1 MALDARKRRA
11 VELLASGKTQAETG
25 RELGCDRATVCRWMQ
40 DVEFAAEVDAA
51 QREMTKAFHRD
62 MRTQAVRVSE
72 RWSELINS
80 PDDGVALRALLAW
93 VEKFGGLEHTAQAAA
108 DPVDTERV
116 LAFMRW
122 EQEQSSKQGN
132 GPRSDDGSD
141 SPGTSD

>member
-40 DVEFAAEVDAA
+40 DAEFAAEVDAA

-72 RWSELINS
+72 RWAELINS

-93 VEKFGGLEHTAQAAA
+93 VEKFGGLDQAAQAAA

-122 EQEQSSKQGN
+122 EQSQQQGN
-132 GPRSDDGSD
+132 GPRSDDGSG
-141 SPGTSD
+141 PTGTSD